1 VTVVDASV
9 VVQALADDTLVG
21 DHARE
26 ALLGQALTSPEVLDL
41 EVLAALRGLNR
52 ANLIDRARAD
62 AAIADLTVL
71 PVRRLSH
78 VPLVRRIWQL
88 RDNVTAYDG
97 AYVALAETL
106 EVPLLTRDVRLSRAT
121 GIRCE
126 VELLR

>member
-1 VTVVDASV
+1 M
-9 VVQALADDTLVG
+9 
-21 DHARE
+21 AR
-26 ALLGQALTSPEVLDL
+26 G
-41 EVLAALRGLNR
+41 
-52 ANLIDRARAD
+52 
-62 AAIADLTVL
+62 
-71 PVRRLSH
+71 
-78 VPLVRRIWQL
+78 WQL